1 MDDRQGEA
9 GALGLRA
16 VTASAKGRLRDAL
29 GDEQATLHIASD
41 SAAPVV
47 LRLAALRR
55 ATAAMDA
62 GAVLRQAVL
71 EGDEAPDLAF
81 LHAALPANCVIS
93 SAPPALLAL
102 AALADPAPAL
112 AEILGGAVLALPA
125 ATGPALA
132 EAALAALAAH
142 PHAEGLL
149 LAGRGHVTWAD
160 NAEAAHRRLHAHLAQ
175 AEAWLAAHRPTATA
189 IAEAPPPPTPAAGA
203 EAMLALRKHWAAPVL
218 ACRHSAPIAAFLAR
232 PDLAT
237 LAAAAPG
244 VALAEGAPA
253 AGVRILWAPGIGVI
267 GIGEDAG
274 AAGRNA
280 DLGVEMLAVI
290 RDAEAAGGWGGL
302 ALPEIPAVPA
312 RAFTGRIAL
321 VTGGAGAIGLAT
333 AQAFAAEGAAIFLV
347 DRDAAA
353 LAGALDRLGPG
364 HAGLAC
370 DITRPGAPAEAV
382 AACAARFGGLDILI
396 SNAGAAMQGD
406 IATLPDATLRASFE
420 LNFFAHLAFAQAA
433 IAAFR
438 DQDRPGQML
447 FNVSKQAVN
456 PGKGFGAY
464 GIPKA
469 ATFFL
474 LRQLALELGPEG
486 VRVNGINADRIRS
499 GLLTPEMIAGRARA
513 RGLSEADYLGGNL
526 LRREVEARHV
536 AEAFVAL
543 ARSERTTGHVMTVDG
558 GNIEAALR

>member
-1 MDDRQGEA
+1 MNDGQSEA
-9 GALGLRA
+9 DAPGLRA
-16 VTASAKGRLRDAL
+16 VTASARGRLRDAL
-29 GDEQATLHIASD
+29 GDEHATLHIASG

-47 LRLAALRR
+47 LRLAPLQR
-55 ATAAMDA
+55 ATAGADA
-62 GAVLRQAVL
+62 AAVLRQAVL
-71 EGDEAPDLAF
+71 DGGETPDLAF
-81 LHAALPANCVIS
+81 LHAALPADCVIS

-102 AALADPAPAL
+102 AAMADPGPAL
-112 AEILGGAVLALPA
+112 AAIFGGAVVALPA

-132 EAALAALAAH
+132 EAARAALAAH
-142 PHAEGLL
+142 PQAEGLL
-149 LAGRGHVTWAD
+149 LAGRGHVTWAAD
-160 NAEAAHRRLHAHLAQ
+160 AEAAHRRLHAHLAR
-175 AEAWLAAHRPTATA
+175 AEVWLAARRPAVPAETAA
-189 IAEAPPPPTPAAGA
+189 AFPPAAGA
-203 EAMLALRKHWAAPVL
+203 EAMLALRKRWAAPVL
-218 ACRHSAPIAAFLAR
+218 ACRRSAAIAAFLDR
-232 PDLAT
+232 PDLAA
-237 LAAAAPG
+237 LAATVPG
-244 VALAEGAPA
+244 VALAEGDPG
-253 AGVRILWAPGIGVI
+253 AGTRILWAPGLGLV
-267 GIGEDAG
+267 GIGADAA
-274 AAGRNA
+274 AAGRHA

-290 RDAEAAGGWGGL
+290 RDAEAAGGWRGL
-302 ALPEIPAVPA
+302 DLPESPAVAA
-312 RAFTGRIAL
+312 RPFTGRIAL

-347 DRDAAA
+347 DRDEAA
-353 LAGALDRLGPG
+353 LAGALDRLGPE

-370 DITRPGAPAEAV
+370 DITRQGAPAEAV

-406 IATLPDATLRASFE
+406 IATLPDAILRASFE

-438 DQDRPGQML
+438 DQGRPGQML

-486 VRVNGINADRIRS
+486 VRVNGVNADRIRS

-513 RGLSEADYLGGNL
+513 RGVSEADYLGGNL

-536 AEAFVAL
+536 ADAFVAL